1 MSNKKAK
8 AMNIQQQIEH
18 NRKLL
23 RQLPEYC
30 NFAKV
35 WEPSIQDY
43 TIQVVWQSY
52 NTGMEVQEVNK

>member
-1 MSNKKAK
+1 
-8 AMNIQQQIEH
+8 MNIQQQIDH

-23 RQLPEYC
+23 RKLPEYC

-35 WEPSIQDY
+35 WVPAIQDY

-52 NTGMEVQEVNK
+52 NTGSEIQEVNK

>member
-1 MSNKKAK
+1 
-8 AMNIQQQIEH
+8 MNSIQAQIDH

-35 WEPSIQDY
+35 WCPEILDY

-52 NTGMEVQEVNK
+52 DAGCEVQEVYK